1 MNLIIN
7 LTEYTMYMNF
17 TVINLISYLL
27 KFQIREYKKYNVERL
42 RTLFNFTT
50 SFEDR
55 TKNHFCSDSYNISLT
70 GNLYFLY
77 LIDIFYR

>member
-55 TKNHFCSDSYNISLT
+55 TKNHFLQ
-70 GNLYFLY
+70 
-77 LIDIFYR
+77 

>member
-50 SFEDR
+50 SFKDR
-55 TKNHFCSDSYNISLT
+55 TKNHFLQ
-70 GNLYFLY
+70 
-77 LIDIFYR
+77 

>member
-42 RTLFNFTT
+42 RILFRFTT

-55 TKNHFCSDSYNISLT
+55 TKN
-70 GNLYFLY
+70 YFLQ
-77 LIDIFYR
+77 

>member
-7 LTEYTMYMNF
+7 LTEYTMYM

-55 TKNHFCSDSYNISLT
+55 TKKHFLQ
-70 GNLYFLY
+70 
-77 LIDIFYR
+77 

>member
-42 RTLFNFTT
+42 CTLFNFTT

-55 TKNHFCSDSYNISLT
+55 TKNQNKKSFFAVIVIT
-70 GNLYFLY
+70 Y
-77 LIDIFYR
+77 L